1 MNCKHEL
8 PHLMGTADGIVC
20 RACGRVFA
28 SFAEIEAENTP
39 EPVKAVEAAQEAPKP
54 KAKAK
59 AKKKKE
65 GA

>member
-28 SFAEIEAENTP
+28 SFAEIEADITP
-39 EPVKAVEAAQEAPKP
+39 EPKKAAEAPKP
-54 KAKAK
+54 KAKAR
-59 AKKKKE
+59 KKKE